1 MKKASEKR
9 MKNSGISNVVYMI
22 RLMFKISP
30 LFVIGEILMHI
41 MINLPA
47 RIVSVIGLKFVI
59 DEVQNGGDTKKI
71 ILGISLMLG
80 VLVIG
85 EVSNALFAELFVARE
100 KEKLDLGI
108 QSMLYKKAAAIDL
121 VKYDSPSYYAD
132 FILAVENSADNIQN
146 MLDLVKGYIEEI
158 ISFILIGSL
167 IFTIDPWALLI
178 VVVSG

>member
-1 MKKASEKR
+1 MMKKASEKR
-9 MKNSGISNVVYMI
+9 TKNSGFSNVVYMI

-85 EVSNALFAELFVARE
+85 EVSNALFAELFAARE

-108 QSMLYKKAAAIDL
+108 Q
-121 VKYDSPSYYAD
+121 
-132 FILAVENSADNIQN
+132 
-146 MLDLVKGYIEEI
+146 
-158 ISFILIGSL
+158 
-167 IFTIDPWALLI
+167 
-178 VVVSG
+178 